1 MEDITE
7 KILSLAVAVYLSSQG
22 YYVVLQPE
30 IPGKNYSPDIAAIK
44 PRLSELKN
52 RADIGLIPPEI
63 AYTLDDVEWVKEDTV
78 MDETKLGIDSLK
90 DLMDNCS
97 NWVESRAESGVK
109 YWRLKGYQI
118 PSRECLMVNCGFEKP
133 TRAIRTLRD
142 LKDCCNRAFL
152 VFPFYVDEVFLDHC
166 VDSGVG
172 LQIFHQEVGFFREL
186 IPAEFDEVTN
196 SKSYRY
202 LCEFI
207 LKENLPYRIGEKEPR
222 A

>member
-7 KILSLAVAVYLSSQG
+7 EILSLAVAVYLASQG

-30 IPGKNYSPDIAAIK
+30 IPGKKYRPSVAAIK
-44 PRLSELKN
+44 PRLSELKK
-52 RADIGLIPPEI
+52 RAERGSVPPEI
-63 AYTLDDVEWVKEDTV
+63 AYTLDDLEWVEEETIMK
-78 MDETKLGIDSLK
+78 ETKLGNDSIK

-97 NWVESRAESGVK
+97 SWVESRAESGVT

-142 LKDCCNRAFL
+142 LKDCCNRAYL

-172 LQIFHQEVGFFREL
+172 LQIFHREVGFFREL
-186 IPAEFDEVTN
+186 IPAEFGEVTN
-196 SKSYRY
+196 PKSYRY

-207 LKENLPYRIGEKEPR
+207 LKENLPYRIGEK
-222 A
+222 